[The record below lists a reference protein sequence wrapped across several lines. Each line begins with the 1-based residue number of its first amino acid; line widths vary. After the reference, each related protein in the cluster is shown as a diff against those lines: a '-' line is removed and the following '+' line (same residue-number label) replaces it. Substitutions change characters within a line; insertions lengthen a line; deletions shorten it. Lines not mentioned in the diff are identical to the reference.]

1 MSFASNHRSTIDS
14 EVYKWV
20 VQQLKKKKVVTPN
33 AIRQKAFEI
42 GQEFDPNFKAS
53 INWYN
58 NWKKRFDYNE
68 SPEAEALKHKKRSY
82 TAAFKLHAV
91 QRAMELESASQASL
105 ELDVSRRCLQ
115 RWKEEL
121 DVIASVAEHSSNA
134 VYRRPGQGRKVRDLG
149 LDTQLLDW
157 VRDCWK
163 QGISLSSIMI
173 REKAR
178 ELSPQPEFKASLG
191 WFVKWQKRHCVDLKE
206 QTCSPMAGD
215 VMTPLKLRLLPEG
228 EMSAYSTPKK
238 RRLSKKRT
246 LNYDSSALL
255 ENDEEFDR
263 LLLTWLVERW
273 EAGDIVNDKMLK
285 ERAMELTA
293 NPDFKASKVWLTAWK
308 GKYNVSLE
316 NQTYGTEGDEENE
329 EIVEETPVYDE
340 QVLIEGEQPVQ
351 PEQRG
356 EEGAAENPLTP
367 AKEEAATALASL
379 SADDHEIAEALQKLA
394 SAFGITTQSEEGGGG
409 KENVTQLAAL
419 QQSDNPEFLLEGGQ
433 VAVEE
438 VVSEEVVTDEPL
450 VVIEGTDPSTGVT
463 EMQAGVTS
471 SEDIASSTVQS
482 IVDVVSAATQI
493 AQSITGSSN
502 PSVTQPVAESLI
514 QAVANQLNQ
523 TGGGSAFTTAQLQL
537 QGQEAVYTSRAAAR
551 LTPAV
556 SAILTTHTLS
566 TPLTATTI
574 PTPSSSLTITTSPS
588 PATPL
593 TLPGPLVL
601 PSSSLTITTAPI
613 PTSTLTIST
622 TPTPSSL
629 LTIATTPGPSL
640 TPADGPP
647 GGLLVPH
654 SSAPFVTEEVI
665 ISGSAEV
672 TEQVEVTVEGGDV
685 VMEEGGGECVTGD
698 PSDTIVQLSGTGLP
712 EHTDVHIAMVTT
724 AAVSTASQLWSEVVV
739 TSSPAAAGPSVRP
752 SDLATAGS
760 PEVGVAG
767 SAPELVVALS
777 EEIPLGEGRPNI
789 LEGGTDILDIVQE
802 TIVEEGE
809 EEEGGGSVEEE
820 EEEGGVSVG
829 EEGGMSVEEEG
840 GVSMEGEEEA
850 GGVRVEG
857 EEEEEGGVSAEGER
871 SERAY
876 EEEFKVQVVRRARE
890 LGSVQLA
897 AREFSVPWKVVASWN
912 TGE

>member
-1 MSFASNHRSTIDS
+1 MSFTTNHRSTIDS

-134 VYRRPGQGRKVRDLG
+134 VYRRPGQGRKVRDST

-157 VRDCWK
+157 VKECWK
-163 QGISLSSIMI
+163 QGISLSSGMI

-206 QTCSPMAGD
+206 QTCSPMPAE

-228 EMSAYSTPKK
+228 EVSAYSTPKK
-238 RRLSKKRT
+238 RRLSKKRS
-246 LNYDSSALL
+246 LNYDSTALL

-293 NPDFKASKVWLTAWK
+293 NPDFKASKVWLQAWK

-340 QVLIEGEQPVQ
+340 QVVIEGEQPPPQ
-351 PEQRG
+351 QPPPEQQQ
-356 EEGAAENPLTP
+356 EGTSENPVTP
-367 AKEEAATALASL
+367 TKEEAATALASL

-394 SAFGITTQSEEGGGG
+394 SAFGITTQSGSG
-409 KENVTQLAAL
+409 KESVSQLAAL
-419 QQSDNPEFLLEGGQ
+419 QQSDNPDFLLEGAGQ

-438 VVSEEVVTDEPL
+438 VVSEEVVTDEPM
-450 VVIEGTDPSTGVT
+450 VVIEGTSVQDAATSTGGETVT
-463 EMQAGVTS
+463 TTT
-471 SEDIASSTVQS
+471 EDIATSTVQS

-502 PSVTQPVAESLI
+502 PIVTQPVAESLI

-523 TGGGSAFTTAQLQL
+523 SSQSSSSPPATQQQQEGSEPATSSAATAPGITPTT
-537 QGQEAVYTSRAAAR
+537 TPS
-551 LTPAV
+551 LTV
-556 SAILTTHTLS
+556 TTT
-566 TPLTATTI
+566 
-574 PTPSSSLTITTSPS
+574 PTP
-588 PATPL
+588 PAT
-593 TLPGPLVL
+593 
-601 PSSSLTITTAPI
+601 S
-613 PTSTLTIST
+613 LTIST
-622 TPTPSSL
+622 TPTPATS
-629 LTIATTPGPSL
+629 LTITTTPIPSTSL
-640 TPADGPP
+640 TITTTDV
-647 GGLLVPH
+647 VPTAQP
-654 SSAPFVTEEVI
+654 SAVVTSTPMSFVTEEVI
-665 ISGSAEV
+665 ISEPEV
-672 TEQVEVTVEGGDV
+672 GAEQVEVLVQGEGEV
-685 VMEEGGGECVTGD
+685 VQMPQD
-698 PSDTIVQLSGTGLP
+698 ASDTIVQLSSAKASEGM
-712 EHTDVHIAMVTT
+712 EVHTMSSAP
-724 AAVSTASQLWSEVVV
+724 VSSANQLGSEVII
-739 TSSPAAAGPSVRP
+739 SSTPGGG
-752 SDLATAGS
+752 ATHLL
-760 PEVGVAG
+760 PT
-767 SAPELVVALS
+767 SAPDILAMGGSGAELVMTLG
-777 EEIPLGEGRPNI
+777 EEIPIPA
-789 LEGGTDILDIVQE
+789 GGDDILDIVQE
-802 TIVEEGE
+802 TIVGE
-809 EEEGGGSVEEE
+809 SVEEGS
-820 EEEGGVSVG
+820 GGETG
-829 EEGGMSVEEEG
+829 
-840 GVSMEGEEEA
+840 
-850 GGVRVEG
+850 
-857 EEEEEGGVSAEGER
+857 
-871 SERAY
+871 SERVY
-876 EEEFKVQVVRRARE
+876 EEEFKERVVRRAQE
-890 LGSVQLA
+890 LGSVQQA

>member
-1 MSFASNHRSTIDS
+1 MRSNVITLLFCTPTASPAVYNMSFASNHRSTIDS

-121 DVIASVAEHSSNA
+121 DVITSVAEHSSNA
-134 VYRRPGQGRKVRDLG
+134 VYRRPGQGRKVRDSG
-149 LDTQLLDW
+149 LDTQLLEW

-178 ELSPQPEFKASLG
+178 ELSPQLEFKASLG

-206 QTCSPMAGD
+206 QTCNPMAGE

-238 RRLSKKRT
+238 RRLSKKKA

-340 QVLIEGEQPVQ
+340 QVLIEGEQP
-351 PEQRG
+351 EQQQG
-356 EEGAAENPLTP
+356 NEEGATENPLTP

-394 SAFGITTQSEEGGGG
+394 SAFGITTQCEEGSGG

-463 EMQAGVTS
+463 EMQIGATG
-471 SEDIASSTVQS
+471 SEDMASSTVQS

-493 AQSITGSSN
+493 AQSITGSNN

-523 TGGGSAFTTAQLQL
+523 TGGVSAFTTAQLQ
-537 QGQEAVYTSRAAAR
+537 GQETASTSRAAR

-556 SAILTTHTLS
+556 SATSVPSTHTPS
-566 TPLTATTI
+566 TTLTVTTI
-574 PTPSSSLTITTSPS
+574 PTPSSSLTITTSPY
-588 PATPL
+588 PASHP
-593 TLPGPLVL
+593 TLLGPSVF
-601 PSSSLTITTAPI
+601 PSSSLTITTTPL

-622 TPTPSSL
+622 TPTPSST
-629 LTIATTPGPSL
+629 LTIATTPAPSL
-640 TPADGPP
+640 TPMEGPS
-647 GGLLVPH
+647 GGPLVPH

-672 TEQVEVTVEGGDV
+672 TEQVEVTVEGDM
-685 VMEEGGGECVTGD
+685 VMEEGESVTGD

-724 AAVSTASQLWSEVVV
+724 TVVSTANELGSEVIV
-739 TSSPAAAGPSVRP
+739 TSSLAATGPGVRT
-752 SDLATAGS
+752 SDLATSGS
-760 PEVGVAG
+760 PEVGMAG
-767 SAPELVVALS
+767 SAPELVVAVN
-777 EEIPLGEGRPNI
+777 EEIPLGEGGSDI
-789 LEGGTDILDIVQE
+789 LEGGTDILGIVQE
-802 TIVEEGE
+802 TIVGEG
-809 EEEGGGSVEEE
+809 
-820 EEEGGVSVG
+820 EEGGVSV
-829 EEGGMSVEEEG
+829 EGG
-840 GVSMEGEEEA
+840 
-850 GGVRVEG
+850 
-857 EEEEEGGVSAEGER
+857 R
-871 SERAY
+871 SERVY
-876 EEEFKVQVVRRARE
+876 EDDFKVQVVHRARE

>member
-1 MSFASNHRSTIDS
+1 MSFTTNHRSTIDS

-134 VYRRPGQGRKVRDLG
+134 VYRRPGQGRKVRDST

-157 VRDCWK
+157 VKECWK
-163 QGISLSSIMI
+163 QGISLSSGMI

-206 QTCSPMAGD
+206 QTCSPMAGE

-228 EMSAYSTPKK
+228 EVSAYSTPKK
-238 RRLSKKRT
+238 RRLSKKRS
-246 LNYDSSALL
+246 LNYDSTALL

-293 NPDFKASKVWLTAWK
+293 NPDFKASKVWLQAWK

-340 QVLIEGEQPVQ
+340 QVVIEGEQQ
-351 PEQRG
+351 PPQQAQSEQPQ
-356 EEGAAENPLTP
+356 EGTSENPVTP
-367 AKEEAATALASL
+367 TKEEAATALASL

-394 SAFGITTQSEEGGGG
+394 SAFGISTQNGSS
-409 KENVTQLAAL
+409 KESVTQLAAL
-419 QQSDNPEFLLEGGQ
+419 QQSDNPDFLLEGAGQ

-438 VVSEEVVTDEPL
+438 VVSEEVVTDEPM
-450 VVIEGTDPSTGVT
+450 VVIEGTSVQDASTS
-463 EMQAGVTS
+463 TS
-471 SEDIASSTVQS
+471 TTGEAVPTTSEDIATSTVQS

-493 AQSITGSSN
+493 AQSITGTNN
-502 PSVTQPVAESLI
+502 PIVTQPVAESLI

-523 TGGGSAFTTAQLQL
+523 SSTQPSSSSPTTTQQQQQQQQEGSEPATSSAATAPAITSTTSSLT
-537 QGQEAVYTSRAAAR
+537 VTTTP
-551 LTPAV
+551 TPA
-556 SAILTTHTLS
+556 
-566 TPLTATTI
+566 
-574 PTPSSSLTITTSPS
+574 SSLTITTTPTP
-588 PATPL
+588 PATSL
-593 TLPGPLVL
+593 TVATTPT
-601 PSSSLTITTAPI
+601 PSTSLTITT
-613 PTSTLTIST
+613 
-622 TPTPSSL
+622 TPTPSTS
-629 LTIATTPGPSL
+629 LTITTTDVVPTAQPSAVVTS
-640 TPADGPP
+640 TPM
-647 GGLLVPH
+647 
-654 SSAPFVTEEVI
+654 SFVTEEVI
-665 ISGSAEV
+665 ISEPEVGAE
-672 TEQVEVTVEGGDV
+672 QMEVLVQGEGEV
-685 VMEEGGGECVTGD
+685 VQIAQD
-698 PSDTIVQLSGTGLP
+698 ASDTIVQLSSAKASEGM
-712 EHTDVHIAMVTT
+712 EVHTLSSAP
-724 AAVSTASQLWSEVVV
+724 VSSTNQLGSEV
-739 TSSPAAAGPSVRP
+739 TISSSPGSGATHLMPTGTP
-752 SDLATAGS
+752 DILAMGGS
-760 PEVGVAG
+760 GA
-767 SAPELVVALS
+767 ELVMTLS
-777 EEIPLGEGRPNI
+777 EEIPIPA
-789 LEGGTDILDIVQE
+789 GGDDILDIVQE
-802 TIVEEGE
+802 TIVGE
-809 EEEGGGSVEEE
+809 SVEE
-820 EEEGGVSVG
+820 GSVG
-829 EEGGMSVEEEG
+829 E
-840 GVSMEGEEEA
+840 A
-850 GGVRVEG
+850 G
-857 EEEEEGGVSAEGER
+857 
-871 SERAY
+871 SERVY
-876 EEEFKVQVVRRARE
+876 EEEFKERVVRRAQE
-890 LGSVQLA
+890 LGSVQQA